1 MKRTATIVIFAM
13 AIFVGH
19 VRAQLQDESDN
30 QSWNDLQLTL
40 PVNDHFEFNTA
51 VTMRFGKNVTRVNDS
66 RFAFGFTVKPNKSF
80 SIQPFYWYIRARNA
94 VSQFRTEHRFN
105 LRFVY
110 KLPIKSFGLSH
121 RSWFEYRIRGPIK
134 AWRYRPSL
142 TFEKNIPENWIAK
155 SKFYLTEE
163 IFYDSLLKRF
173 SRNRFTV
180 GINRTLSK
188 QVSVDLYY
196 MRQNDGFTRP
206 GDLNVIGT
214 GWRVKF

>member
-1 MKRTATIVIFAM
+1 MKRTATIVMFTM
-13 AIFVGH
+13 AIFIGH
-19 VRAQLQDESDN
+19 VRAQLQDEEDN

-40 PVNDHFEFNTA
+40 PVNDYFEFNTA
-51 VTMRFGKNVTRVNDS
+51 ITMRFGKNITRVSDS
-66 RFAFGFTVKPNKSF
+66 RWAFGFTVKPNKSF

-94 VSQFRTEHRFN
+94 ISQFRTEHRLN
-105 LRFVY
+105 LRGVY
-110 KLPIKSFGLSH
+110 KFPTKSFGLSH
-121 RSWFEYRIRGPIK
+121 RSWFEYRIRGPLK

-142 TFEKNIPENWIAK
+142 TFEKEIPENWLKK
-155 SKFYLTEE
+155 SKFYATEE

-214 GWRVKF
+214 GWRVKL

>member
-1 MKRTATIVIFAM
+1 MKRTTIILILLT
-13 AIFVGH
+13 AIFVGQ
-19 VRAQLQDESDN
+19 VLAQLQDEEDN
-30 QSWNDLQLTL
+30 QSWNDVQLTL
-40 PVNDHFEFNTA
+40 PVNDYFEFNTA
-51 VTMRFGKNVTRVNDS
+51 FTLRLGKNITRVSDS
-66 RFAFGFTVKPNKSF
+66 RLALGFTVKPTKSF
-80 SIQPFYWYIRARNA
+80 SIQPFYWHIRARNA
-94 VSQFRTEHRFN
+94 VSQFRTEHRLN

-121 RSWFEYRIRGPIK
+121 RSWFEYRIRGPLK

-142 TFEKNIPENWIAK
+142 TFEKPIPEKWLAK
-155 SKFYLTEE
+155 SKFYMTEE

-180 GINRTLSK
+180 GINRILSK
-188 QVSVDLYY
+188 QVSVDLFY

-214 GWRVKF
+214 GWRVKL